1 MAFLGEEVD
10 GVLTAQ
16 KIRGEPQCTPN
27 FMPTAATLHINSKHA
42 KTAWMGKREI
52 KHFVSSANPALIG
65 PKTVRR

>member
-27 FMPTAATLHINSKHA
+27 VMPTAETLHINSMHA
-42 KTAWMGKREI
+42 KTTRMGNTEI
-52 KHFVSSANPALIG
+52 NHFVSSVNPALIG